1 MNAKWKRL
9 VTAILM
15 MALLLGP
22 IVSMQTPARAADGE
36 DDNTFIVGF
45 DAEFPPYG
53 YKDDNGEYVGFDL
66 DLAQEVCDRNGWTL
80 KKQPIEWNSK
90 DMELNSGSISCI
102 WNGFTMN
109 GREDDYTWTKPYV
122 DNSQVVV
129 VRKDSGITQLDDL
142 SGKVVAVQADSS
154 ALAAL
159 TGEDASEENKALCAT
174 FKELQQVGD
183 YNSAF
188 MNLESGAVNAICMDI
203 GVANYE
209 IESRGDKFMMLED
222 RLSSEEYGIGFKKGN
237 TELRDKVQATLLDML
252 ADGTFEEIAEK
263 WGLEESICLTADDEV
278 QEETTADDNT
288 FVVGFDA
295 EFPPYGYKNDD
306 GEYVGFD
313 LDLAQEVCDRNGW
326 TLKKQPIEWNSKDME
341 LNSGSISCIWNGFT
355 MNGRE
360 DDYTWTKPY
369 VDNSQVV
376 VVRKDSGITQLDD
389 LSGKVVAV
397 QADSSA
403 LAALT
408 GEDASEENKAL
419 CATFKELQQ
428 VGDYNSAFMNLES
441 GAVNAICMDIG
452 VANYEIESRG
462 DKFMMLEDRL
472 SSEEY
477 GIGFKKGNTELR
489 DKVQATLLDM
499 LADGTFEEIAEKWG
513 LEESICLT
521 ADDEVQEETTA
532 DDNTFVVGFDAE
544 FPPYGYKNDDGEYVG
559 FDLDLA
565 QEVCDRNGWIL
576 KKQPIEWNSK
586 DMELNSGSISCIWNG
601 FTMNGREDA
610 YTWTTPY
617 VDNSQVVVVR
627 KDSGIT
633 QLTDLSGKVVA
644 VQADSS
650 ALAALTGEDASEEN
664 KALAETF
671 KELQQVGDYNSA
683 FMNLESGAVNAI
695 CMDIGVANYEIESRG
710 DKFMMLEDRLSS
722 EEYGIGFKKGNT
734 ELRDKVQATLLDMLA
749 DGTFEEIAEKWGLEE
764 SICLSPDD
772 QVQDGNAAAATATDT
787 TSTGKKNT
795 SFWDKFCSI
804 TKQLAEGLLASLVI
818 FFLTL
823 LFSLPLGLLVA
834 AGRMCK
840 IAPIRWLVKFYISI
854 ARGTPLMLQLLVVF
868 YGPYYLFGATL
879 TTSYRFQAVI
889 IGFALNYAAYFAEI
903 YRSGIQAVPQG
914 QHEAAKILGYS
925 KIQTFFKIVF
935 PQMAKNILPS
945 VTNEVITL
953 VKDTSLAFAI
963 SYTEMFTLAK
973 QVAAAQTTIMPL
985 FIAGVFYYIFN
996 FVVAFVMEK
1005 IEKRMNYYR

>member
-129 VRKDSGITQLDDL
+129 VRKDSGITQLSDL

-159 TGEDASEENKALCAT
+159 TGEDASEGNKALCET
-174 FKELQQVGD
+174 FKDLQQVGD

-209 IESRGDKFMMLED
+209 IASRGDKFVMLED
-222 RLSSEEYGIGFKKGN
+222 RLSSEEYGIGFKLGN

-252 ADGTFEEIAEK
+252 ADGTFDEIAEK

-278 QEETTADDNT
+278 QEETA
-288 FVVGFDA
+288 
-295 EFPPYGYKNDD
+295 
-306 GEYVGFD
+306 
-313 LDLAQEVCDRNGW
+313 
-326 TLKKQPIEWNSKDME
+326 
-341 LNSGSISCIWNGFT
+341 
-355 MNGRE
+355 
-360 DDYTWTKPY
+360 
-369 VDNSQVV
+369 
-376 VVRKDSGITQLDD
+376 
-389 LSGKVVAV
+389 
-397 QADSSA
+397 
-403 LAALT
+403 
-408 GEDASEENKAL
+408 
-419 CATFKELQQ
+419 
-428 VGDYNSAFMNLES
+428 
-441 GAVNAICMDIG
+441 
-452 VANYEIESRG
+452 
-462 DKFMMLEDRL
+462 
-472 SSEEY
+472 
-477 GIGFKKGNTELR
+477 
-489 DKVQATLLDM
+489 
-499 LADGTFEEIAEKWG
+499 
-513 LEESICLT
+513 
-521 ADDEVQEETTA
+521 A

-633 QLTDLSGKVVA
+633 QLSDLSGKVVA

-664 KALAETF
+664 LALAETF
-671 KELQQVGDYNSA
+671 KDLQQVGDYNSA

-695 CMDIGVANYEIESRG
+695 CMDIGVANYEIASRG
-710 DKFMMLEDRLSS
+710 DKFVMLEDRLSS
-722 EEYGIGFKKGNT
+722 EEYGIGFKLGNT

-772 QVQDGNAAAATATDT
+772 QVQDGNVAATATDS

>member
-129 VRKDSGITQLDDL
+129 VRKDSGITQLNDL

-174 FKELQQVGD
+174 FKDLQQVGD

-252 ADGTFEEIAEK
+252 ADGTFDEIAEK
-263 WGLEESICLTADDEV
+263 WELEESICLTADDEV
-278 QEETTADDNT
+278 QEETA
-288 FVVGFDA
+288 
-295 EFPPYGYKNDD
+295 
-306 GEYVGFD
+306 
-313 LDLAQEVCDRNGW
+313 
-326 TLKKQPIEWNSKDME
+326 
-341 LNSGSISCIWNGFT
+341 
-355 MNGRE
+355 
-360 DDYTWTKPY
+360 
-369 VDNSQVV
+369 
-376 VVRKDSGITQLDD
+376 
-389 LSGKVVAV
+389 
-397 QADSSA
+397 
-403 LAALT
+403 
-408 GEDASEENKAL
+408 
-419 CATFKELQQ
+419 
-428 VGDYNSAFMNLES
+428 
-441 GAVNAICMDIG
+441 
-452 VANYEIESRG
+452 
-462 DKFMMLEDRL
+462 
-472 SSEEY
+472 
-477 GIGFKKGNTELR
+477 
-489 DKVQATLLDM
+489 
-499 LADGTFEEIAEKWG
+499 
-513 LEESICLT
+513 
-521 ADDEVQEETTA
+521 A

-633 QLTDLSGKVVA
+633 QLSDLSGKVVA

-664 KALAETF
+664 LALAETF
-671 KELQQVGDYNSA
+671 KDLQQVGDYNSA

-695 CMDIGVANYEIESRG
+695 CMDIGVANYEIASRG
-710 DKFMMLEDRLSS
+710 DKFVMLEDRLSS
-722 EEYGIGFKKGNT
+722 EEYGIGFKLGNT

-772 QVQDGNAAAATATDT
+772 QVQDGNVAATATDS

>member
-53 YKDDNGEYVGFDL
+53 YKDDN
-66 DLAQEVCDRNGWTL
+66 
-80 KKQPIEWNSK
+80 
-90 DMELNSGSISCI
+90 
-102 WNGFTMN
+102 
-109 GREDDYTWTKPYV
+109 
-122 DNSQVVV
+122 
-129 VRKDSGITQLDDL
+129 
-142 SGKVVAVQADSS
+142 
-154 ALAAL
+154 
-159 TGEDASEENKALCAT
+159 
-174 FKELQQVGD
+174 
-183 YNSAF
+183 
-188 MNLESGAVNAICMDI
+188 
-203 GVANYE
+203 
-209 IESRGDKFMMLED
+209 
-222 RLSSEEYGIGFKKGN
+222 
-237 TELRDKVQATLLDML
+237 
-252 ADGTFEEIAEK
+252 
-263 WGLEESICLTADDEV
+263 
-278 QEETTADDNT
+278 
-288 FVVGFDA
+288 
-295 EFPPYGYKNDD
+295 

-772 QVQDGNAAAATATDT
+772 QVQDGNVAATATDT

>member
-129 VRKDSGITQLDDL
+129 VRKDSGITQLNDL

-174 FKELQQVGD
+174 FKDLQQVGD

-252 ADGTFEEIAEK
+252 ADGTFDEIAEK

-278 QEETTADDNT
+278 QEETA
-288 FVVGFDA
+288 
-295 EFPPYGYKNDD
+295 
-306 GEYVGFD
+306 
-313 LDLAQEVCDRNGW
+313 
-326 TLKKQPIEWNSKDME
+326 
-341 LNSGSISCIWNGFT
+341 
-355 MNGRE
+355 
-360 DDYTWTKPY
+360 
-369 VDNSQVV
+369 
-376 VVRKDSGITQLDD
+376 
-389 LSGKVVAV
+389 
-397 QADSSA
+397 
-403 LAALT
+403 
-408 GEDASEENKAL
+408 
-419 CATFKELQQ
+419 
-428 VGDYNSAFMNLES
+428 
-441 GAVNAICMDIG
+441 
-452 VANYEIESRG
+452 
-462 DKFMMLEDRL
+462 
-472 SSEEY
+472 
-477 GIGFKKGNTELR
+477 
-489 DKVQATLLDM
+489 
-499 LADGTFEEIAEKWG
+499 
-513 LEESICLT
+513 
-521 ADDEVQEETTA
+521 A

-664 KALAETF
+664 LALAETF
-671 KELQQVGDYNSA
+671 KDLQQVGDYNSA

-695 CMDIGVANYEIESRG
+695 CMDIGVANYEIASRG
-710 DKFMMLEDRLSS
+710 DKFVMLEDRLSS
-722 EEYGIGFKKGNT
+722 EEYGIGFKLGNT

-772 QVQDGNAAAATATDT
+772 QVQDGNVAATATDS

-818 FFLTL
+818 FFLTI

>member
-129 VRKDSGITQLDDL
+129 VRKDSGITQLSDL

-159 TGEDASEENKALCAT
+159 TGEDASEENKALCET
-174 FKELQQVGD
+174 FKDLQQVGD

-252 ADGTFEEIAEK
+252 ADGTFDEIAEK

-278 QEETTADDNT
+278 QEETAADDNT
-288 FVVGFDA
+288 F
-295 EFPPYGYKNDD
+295 
-306 GEYVGFD
+306 
-313 LDLAQEVCDRNGW
+313 
-326 TLKKQPIEWNSKDME
+326 I
-341 LNSGSISCIWNGFT
+341 
-355 MNGRE
+355 
-360 DDYTWTKPY
+360 
-369 VDNSQVV
+369 
-376 VVRKDSGITQLDD
+376 
-389 LSGKVVAV
+389 
-397 QADSSA
+397 
-403 LAALT
+403 
-408 GEDASEENKAL
+408 
-419 CATFKELQQ
+419 
-428 VGDYNSAFMNLES
+428 
-441 GAVNAICMDIG
+441 
-452 VANYEIESRG
+452 
-462 DKFMMLEDRL
+462 
-472 SSEEY
+472 
-477 GIGFKKGNTELR
+477 
-489 DKVQATLLDM
+489 
-499 LADGTFEEIAEKWG
+499 
-513 LEESICLT
+513 
-521 ADDEVQEETTA
+521 
-532 DDNTFVVGFDAE
+532 VGFDAE

-633 QLTDLSGKVVA
+633 QLSDLSGKVVA

-664 KALAETF
+664 LALAETF
-671 KELQQVGDYNSA
+671 KDLQQVGDYNSA

-695 CMDIGVANYEIESRG
+695 CMDIGVANYEIASRG
-710 DKFMMLEDRLSS
+710 DKFVMLEDRLSS
-722 EEYGIGFKKGNT
+722 EEYGIGFKLGNT

-772 QVQDGNAAAATATDT
+772 QVQDGNVAATATDS

-903 YRSGIQAVPQG
+903 YRSGIQAVTQG

>member
-129 VRKDSGITQLDDL
+129 VRKDSGITQLNDL

-174 FKELQQVGD
+174 FKDLQQVGD

-252 ADGTFEEIAEK
+252 ADGTFEEIAKK

-278 QEETTADDNT
+278 QEETN
-288 FVVGFDA
+288 
-295 EFPPYGYKNDD
+295 
-306 GEYVGFD
+306 
-313 LDLAQEVCDRNGW
+313 
-326 TLKKQPIEWNSKDME
+326 
-341 LNSGSISCIWNGFT
+341 
-355 MNGRE
+355 
-360 DDYTWTKPY
+360 
-369 VDNSQVV
+369 
-376 VVRKDSGITQLDD
+376 
-389 LSGKVVAV
+389 
-397 QADSSA
+397 
-403 LAALT
+403 
-408 GEDASEENKAL
+408 
-419 CATFKELQQ
+419 
-428 VGDYNSAFMNLES
+428 
-441 GAVNAICMDIG
+441 
-452 VANYEIESRG
+452 
-462 DKFMMLEDRL
+462 
-472 SSEEY
+472 
-477 GIGFKKGNTELR
+477 
-489 DKVQATLLDM
+489 
-499 LADGTFEEIAEKWG
+499 
-513 LEESICLT
+513 
-521 ADDEVQEETTA
+521 A

-627 KDSGIT
+627 KEFD
-633 QLTDLSGKVVA
+633 
-644 VQADSS
+644 
-650 ALAALTGEDASEEN
+650 
-664 KALAETF
+664 
-671 KELQQVGDYNSA
+671 
-683 FMNLESGAVNAI
+683 
-695 CMDIGVANYEIESRG
+695 
-710 DKFMMLEDRLSS
+710 
-722 EEYGIGFKKGNT
+722 
-734 ELRDKVQATLLDMLA
+734 
-749 DGTFEEIAEKWGLEE
+749 AEK
-764 SICLSPDD
+764 
-772 QVQDGNAAAATATDT
+772 
-787 TSTGKKNT
+787 
-795 SFWDKFCSI
+795 
-804 TKQLAEGLLASLVI
+804 
-818 FFLTL
+818 
-823 LFSLPLGLLVA
+823 
-834 AGRMCK
+834 
-840 IAPIRWLVKFYISI
+840 VK
-854 ARGTPLMLQLLVVF
+854 LQLK
-868 YGPYYLFGATL
+868 
-879 TTSYRFQAVI
+879 RK
-889 IGFALNYAAYFAEI
+889 
-903 YRSGIQAVPQG
+903 
-914 QHEAAKILGYS
+914 EAK
-925 KIQTFFKIVF
+925 
-935 PQMAKNILPS
+935 
-945 VTNEVITL
+945 
-953 VKDTSLAFAI
+953 
-963 SYTEMFTLAK
+963 
-973 QVAAAQTTIMPL
+973 
-985 FIAGVFYYIFN
+985 
-996 FVVAFVMEK
+996 
-1005 IEKRMNYYR
+1005 

>member
-129 VRKDSGITQLDDL
+129 VRKDSGITQLSDL
-142 SGKVVAVQADSS
+142 AGKVVAVQADSS

-174 FKELQQVGD
+174 FKDLQQVGD

-252 ADGTFEEIAEK
+252 ADGTFDEIAEK

-278 QEETTADDNT
+278 QEETA
-288 FVVGFDA
+288 
-295 EFPPYGYKNDD
+295 
-306 GEYVGFD
+306 
-313 LDLAQEVCDRNGW
+313 
-326 TLKKQPIEWNSKDME
+326 
-341 LNSGSISCIWNGFT
+341 
-355 MNGRE
+355 
-360 DDYTWTKPY
+360 
-369 VDNSQVV
+369 
-376 VVRKDSGITQLDD
+376 
-389 LSGKVVAV
+389 
-397 QADSSA
+397 
-403 LAALT
+403 
-408 GEDASEENKAL
+408 
-419 CATFKELQQ
+419 
-428 VGDYNSAFMNLES
+428 
-441 GAVNAICMDIG
+441 
-452 VANYEIESRG
+452 
-462 DKFMMLEDRL
+462 
-472 SSEEY
+472 
-477 GIGFKKGNTELR
+477 
-489 DKVQATLLDM
+489 
-499 LADGTFEEIAEKWG
+499 
-513 LEESICLT
+513 
-521 ADDEVQEETTA
+521 A

-772 QVQDGNAAAATATDT
+772 QVQDGNTAAATATDT

-925 KIQTFFKIVF
+925 KSQTFFKIVF

-1005 IEKRMNYYR
+1005 IEKRMNYYH

>member
-129 VRKDSGITQLDDL
+129 VRKDSGITQLNDL

-159 TGEDASEENKALCAT
+159 TGEDASEENKALCET
-174 FKELQQVGD
+174 FKDLQQVGD

-252 ADGTFEEIAEK
+252 ADGTFDEIAK
-263 WGLEESICLTADDEV
+263 
-278 QEETTADDNT
+278 
-288 FVVGFDA
+288 
-295 EFPPYGYKNDD
+295 
-306 GEYVGFD
+306 
-313 LDLAQEVCDRNGW
+313 
-326 TLKKQPIEWNSKDME
+326 
-341 LNSGSISCIWNGFT
+341 
-355 MNGRE
+355 
-360 DDYTWTKPY
+360 
-369 VDNSQVV
+369 
-376 VVRKDSGITQLDD
+376 
-389 LSGKVVAV
+389 
-397 QADSSA
+397 
-403 LAALT
+403 
-408 GEDASEENKAL
+408 
-419 CATFKELQQ
+419 
-428 VGDYNSAFMNLES
+428 
-441 GAVNAICMDIG
+441 
-452 VANYEIESRG
+452 
-462 DKFMMLEDRL
+462 
-472 SSEEY
+472 
-477 GIGFKKGNTELR
+477 
-489 DKVQATLLDM
+489 
-499 LADGTFEEIAEKWG
+499 KWG

-695 CMDIGVANYEIESRG
+695 CMDIGVANYEIEFRG

-787 TSTGKKNT
+787 TSTCKKNT

-925 KIQTFFKIVF
+925 KSQTFFKIVF

-1005 IEKRMNYYR
+1005 IEKRMNYYH

>member
-129 VRKDSGITQLDDL
+129 VRKDSGITQLSDL

-174 FKELQQVGD
+174 FKDLQQVGD

-252 ADGTFEEIAEK
+252 ADGTFDEIAEK

-278 QEETTADDNT
+278 QEETA
-288 FVVGFDA
+288 
-295 EFPPYGYKNDD
+295 
-306 GEYVGFD
+306 
-313 LDLAQEVCDRNGW
+313 
-326 TLKKQPIEWNSKDME
+326 
-341 LNSGSISCIWNGFT
+341 
-355 MNGRE
+355 
-360 DDYTWTKPY
+360 
-369 VDNSQVV
+369 
-376 VVRKDSGITQLDD
+376 
-389 LSGKVVAV
+389 
-397 QADSSA
+397 
-403 LAALT
+403 
-408 GEDASEENKAL
+408 
-419 CATFKELQQ
+419 
-428 VGDYNSAFMNLES
+428 
-441 GAVNAICMDIG
+441 
-452 VANYEIESRG
+452 
-462 DKFMMLEDRL
+462 
-472 SSEEY
+472 
-477 GIGFKKGNTELR
+477 
-489 DKVQATLLDM
+489 
-499 LADGTFEEIAEKWG
+499 
-513 LEESICLT
+513 
-521 ADDEVQEETTA
+521 A

-664 KALAETF
+664 LALAETF
-671 KELQQVGDYNSA
+671 KDLQQVGDYNSA

-695 CMDIGVANYEIESRG
+695 CMDIGVANYEIASRG
-710 DKFMMLEDRLSS
+710 DKFVMLEDRLSS
-722 EEYGIGFKKGNT
+722 EEYGIGFKLGNT

-772 QVQDGNAAAATATDT
+772 QVQDGNVAATATDS

-925 KIQTFFKIVF
+925 KSQTFFKIVF

>member
-53 YKDDNGEYVGFDL
+53 YKDDNGEYVGLDL

-129 VRKDSGITQLDDL
+129 VRKDSGITQLSDL

-159 TGEDASEENKALCAT
+159 TGEDASEENKALCET
-174 FKELQQVGD
+174 FKDLQQVGD

-252 ADGTFEEIAEK
+252 ADGTFDEIAEK
-263 WGLEESICLTADDEV
+263 WGLEGSICLTADDEV
-278 QEETTADDNT
+278 QEETAADDNT
-288 FVVGFDA
+288 F
-295 EFPPYGYKNDD
+295 
-306 GEYVGFD
+306 
-313 LDLAQEVCDRNGW
+313 
-326 TLKKQPIEWNSKDME
+326 I
-341 LNSGSISCIWNGFT
+341 
-355 MNGRE
+355 
-360 DDYTWTKPY
+360 
-369 VDNSQVV
+369 
-376 VVRKDSGITQLDD
+376 
-389 LSGKVVAV
+389 
-397 QADSSA
+397 
-403 LAALT
+403 
-408 GEDASEENKAL
+408 
-419 CATFKELQQ
+419 
-428 VGDYNSAFMNLES
+428 
-441 GAVNAICMDIG
+441 
-452 VANYEIESRG
+452 
-462 DKFMMLEDRL
+462 
-472 SSEEY
+472 
-477 GIGFKKGNTELR
+477 
-489 DKVQATLLDM
+489 
-499 LADGTFEEIAEKWG
+499 
-513 LEESICLT
+513 
-521 ADDEVQEETTA
+521 
-532 DDNTFVVGFDAE
+532 VGFDAE

-633 QLTDLSGKVVA
+633 QLSDLSGKVVA

-664 KALAETF
+664 LALAETF
-671 KELQQVGDYNSA
+671 KDLQQVGDYNSA

-695 CMDIGVANYEIESRG
+695 CMDIGVANYEIASRG
-710 DKFMMLEDRLSS
+710 DKFVMLEDRLSS
-722 EEYGIGFKKGNT
+722 EEYGIGFKLGNT

-772 QVQDGNAAAATATDT
+772 QVQDGNVAATATDS

-1005 IEKRMNYYR
+1005 IEKRMNYYH

>member
-129 VRKDSGITQLDDL
+129 VRKDSGITQLSDL

-159 TGEDASEENKALCAT
+159 TGEDASEENKALCET
-174 FKELQQVGD
+174 FKDLQQVGD

-252 ADGTFEEIAEK
+252 ADGTFDEIAEK

-278 QEETTADDNT
+278 QEETA
-288 FVVGFDA
+288 
-295 EFPPYGYKNDD
+295 
-306 GEYVGFD
+306 
-313 LDLAQEVCDRNGW
+313 
-326 TLKKQPIEWNSKDME
+326 
-341 LNSGSISCIWNGFT
+341 
-355 MNGRE
+355 
-360 DDYTWTKPY
+360 
-369 VDNSQVV
+369 
-376 VVRKDSGITQLDD
+376 
-389 LSGKVVAV
+389 
-397 QADSSA
+397 
-403 LAALT
+403 
-408 GEDASEENKAL
+408 
-419 CATFKELQQ
+419 
-428 VGDYNSAFMNLES
+428 
-441 GAVNAICMDIG
+441 
-452 VANYEIESRG
+452 
-462 DKFMMLEDRL
+462 
-472 SSEEY
+472 
-477 GIGFKKGNTELR
+477 
-489 DKVQATLLDM
+489 
-499 LADGTFEEIAEKWG
+499 
-513 LEESICLT
+513 
-521 ADDEVQEETTA
+521 A

-633 QLTDLSGKVVA
+633 QLNDLSGKVVA

-772 QVQDGNAAAATATDT
+772 QVQDGNAAVATATDT

-925 KIQTFFKIVF
+925 KSQTFFKIVF

>member
-129 VRKDSGITQLDDL
+129 VRKDSGITQLNDL

-174 FKELQQVGD
+174 FKDLQQVGD

-252 ADGTFEEIAEK
+252 ADGTFDEIAEK
-263 WGLEESICLTADDEV
+263 WGLEGSICLTADDEV
-278 QEETTADDNT
+278 QEETAADDNT
-288 FVVGFDA
+288 F
-295 EFPPYGYKNDD
+295 
-306 GEYVGFD
+306 
-313 LDLAQEVCDRNGW
+313 
-326 TLKKQPIEWNSKDME
+326 I
-341 LNSGSISCIWNGFT
+341 
-355 MNGRE
+355 
-360 DDYTWTKPY
+360 
-369 VDNSQVV
+369 
-376 VVRKDSGITQLDD
+376 
-389 LSGKVVAV
+389 
-397 QADSSA
+397 
-403 LAALT
+403 
-408 GEDASEENKAL
+408 
-419 CATFKELQQ
+419 
-428 VGDYNSAFMNLES
+428 
-441 GAVNAICMDIG
+441 
-452 VANYEIESRG
+452 
-462 DKFMMLEDRL
+462 
-472 SSEEY
+472 
-477 GIGFKKGNTELR
+477 
-489 DKVQATLLDM
+489 
-499 LADGTFEEIAEKWG
+499 
-513 LEESICLT
+513 
-521 ADDEVQEETTA
+521 
-532 DDNTFVVGFDAE
+532 VGFDAE

-633 QLTDLSGKVVA
+633 QLSDLSGKVVA

-664 KALAETF
+664 LALAETF
-671 KELQQVGDYNSA
+671 KDLQQVGDYNSA

-695 CMDIGVANYEIESRG
+695 CMDIGVANYEIASRG
-710 DKFMMLEDRLSS
+710 DKFVMLEDRLSS
-722 EEYGIGFKKGNT
+722 EEYGIGFKLGNT

-772 QVQDGNAAAATATDT
+772 QVQDGNVAATATDS

-1005 IEKRMNYYR
+1005 IEKRMNYYH

>member
-129 VRKDSGITQLDDL
+129 VRKDSGITQLNDL

-159 TGEDASEENKALCAT
+159 TGEDASEENKALCET
-174 FKELQQVGD
+174 FKDLQQVGD

-252 ADGTFEEIAEK
+252 ADGTFDEIAK
-263 WGLEESICLTADDEV
+263 
-278 QEETTADDNT
+278 
-288 FVVGFDA
+288 
-295 EFPPYGYKNDD
+295 
-306 GEYVGFD
+306 
-313 LDLAQEVCDRNGW
+313 
-326 TLKKQPIEWNSKDME
+326 
-341 LNSGSISCIWNGFT
+341 
-355 MNGRE
+355 
-360 DDYTWTKPY
+360 
-369 VDNSQVV
+369 
-376 VVRKDSGITQLDD
+376 
-389 LSGKVVAV
+389 
-397 QADSSA
+397 
-403 LAALT
+403 
-408 GEDASEENKAL
+408 
-419 CATFKELQQ
+419 
-428 VGDYNSAFMNLES
+428 
-441 GAVNAICMDIG
+441 
-452 VANYEIESRG
+452 
-462 DKFMMLEDRL
+462 
-472 SSEEY
+472 
-477 GIGFKKGNTELR
+477 
-489 DKVQATLLDM
+489 
-499 LADGTFEEIAEKWG
+499 KWG

-633 QLTDLSGKVVA
+633 QLNDLSGKVVA

-772 QVQDGNAAAATATDT
+772 QVQDGNAAVATATDT

-925 KIQTFFKIVF
+925 KSQTFFKIVF

-1005 IEKRMNYYR
+1005 IEKRMNYYH

>member
-129 VRKDSGITQLDDL
+129 VRKDSGITQLSDL

-159 TGEDASEENKALCAT
+159 TGEDASEENKALCET
-174 FKELQQVGD
+174 FKDLQQVGD

-252 ADGTFEEIAEK
+252 ADGTFDEIAEK

-278 QEETTADDNT
+278 QEETA
-288 FVVGFDA
+288 
-295 EFPPYGYKNDD
+295 
-306 GEYVGFD
+306 
-313 LDLAQEVCDRNGW
+313 
-326 TLKKQPIEWNSKDME
+326 
-341 LNSGSISCIWNGFT
+341 
-355 MNGRE
+355 
-360 DDYTWTKPY
+360 
-369 VDNSQVV
+369 
-376 VVRKDSGITQLDD
+376 
-389 LSGKVVAV
+389 
-397 QADSSA
+397 
-403 LAALT
+403 
-408 GEDASEENKAL
+408 
-419 CATFKELQQ
+419 
-428 VGDYNSAFMNLES
+428 
-441 GAVNAICMDIG
+441 
-452 VANYEIESRG
+452 
-462 DKFMMLEDRL
+462 
-472 SSEEY
+472 
-477 GIGFKKGNTELR
+477 
-489 DKVQATLLDM
+489 
-499 LADGTFEEIAEKWG
+499 
-513 LEESICLT
+513 
-521 ADDEVQEETTA
+521 A

-633 QLTDLSGKVVA
+633 QLSDLSGKVVA

-695 CMDIGVANYEIESRG
+695 CMDIGVANYEIASRG
-710 DKFMMLEDRLSS
+710 DKFVMLEDRLSS
-722 EEYGIGFKKGNT
+722 EEYGIGFKLGNT

-772 QVQDGNAAAATATDT
+772 QVQDGNVAATATDS

-925 KIQTFFKIVF
+925 KSQTFFKIVF

>member
-1 MNAKWKRL
+1 MKTKLKRII
-9 VTAILM
+9 TAILM

-22 IVSMQTPARAADGE
+22 LVSVPVKA
-36 DDNTFIVGF
+36 
-45 DAEFPPYG
+45 
-53 YKDDNGEYVGFDL
+53 
-66 DLAQEVCDRNGWTL
+66 
-80 KKQPIEWNSK
+80 
-90 DMELNSGSISCI
+90 
-102 WNGFTMN
+102 
-109 GREDDYTWTKPYV
+109 
-122 DNSQVVV
+122 
-129 VRKDSGITQLDDL
+129 
-142 SGKVVAVQADSS
+142 
-154 ALAAL
+154 
-159 TGEDASEENKALCAT
+159 EEN
-174 FKELQQVGD
+174 E
-183 YNSAF
+183 
-188 MNLESGAVNAICMDI
+188 
-203 GVANYE
+203 
-209 IESRGDKFMMLED
+209 
-222 RLSSEEYGIGFKKGN
+222 
-237 TELRDKVQATLLDML
+237 
-252 ADGTFEEIAEK
+252 
-263 WGLEESICLTADDEV
+263 
-278 QEETTADDNT
+278 DNT

-376 VVRKDSGITQLDD
+376 VVRKDSGITQLTD
-389 LSGKVVAV
+389 LADKVVAV

-408 GEDASEENKAL
+408 GEDASEENKIL
-419 CATFKELQQ
+419 CASFKDLQQ

-441 GAVNAICMDIG
+441 GAVDAICMDIG

-499 LADGTFEEIAEKWG
+499 LADGTFEEIAKKWG

-633 QLTDLSGKVVA
+633 QLTDLADKVVA

-664 KALAETF
+664 LALAKTF
-671 KELQQVGDYNSA
+671 KDLQQVGDYNSA
-683 FMNLESGAVNAI
+683 FMNLESGAVDAI

-710 DKFMMLEDRLSS
+710 DKFVMLEDRLSS
-722 EEYGIGFKKGNT
+722 EEYGIGFKLGNT

-749 DGTFEEIAEKWGLEE
+749 DGTFEEIAKKWGLEE

-772 QVQDGNAAAATATDT
+772 QVRDENAVAATVTDS
-787 TSTGKKNT
+787 TSTSKKNT
-795 SFWDKFCSI
+795 NFWDKFCSI

-914 QHEAAKILGYS
+914 QHEAAQILGYS
-925 KIQTFFKIVF
+925 KSQTFFKIVF

>member
-129 VRKDSGITQLDDL
+129 VRKDSGITQLNDL

-174 FKELQQVGD
+174 FKDLQQVGD

-252 ADGTFEEIAEK
+252 ADGTFEEIAKK

-278 QEETTADDNT
+278 QEETA
-288 FVVGFDA
+288 
-295 EFPPYGYKNDD
+295 
-306 GEYVGFD
+306 
-313 LDLAQEVCDRNGW
+313 
-326 TLKKQPIEWNSKDME
+326 
-341 LNSGSISCIWNGFT
+341 
-355 MNGRE
+355 
-360 DDYTWTKPY
+360 
-369 VDNSQVV
+369 
-376 VVRKDSGITQLDD
+376 
-389 LSGKVVAV
+389 
-397 QADSSA
+397 
-403 LAALT
+403 
-408 GEDASEENKAL
+408 
-419 CATFKELQQ
+419 
-428 VGDYNSAFMNLES
+428 
-441 GAVNAICMDIG
+441 
-452 VANYEIESRG
+452 
-462 DKFMMLEDRL
+462 
-472 SSEEY
+472 
-477 GIGFKKGNTELR
+477 
-489 DKVQATLLDM
+489 
-499 LADGTFEEIAEKWG
+499 
-513 LEESICLT
+513 
-521 ADDEVQEETTA
+521 A

-722 EEYGIGFKKGNT
+722 EEYGIGFKLGNT

-772 QVQDGNAAAATATDT
+772 QVQDGNVAATATDS
-787 TSTGKKNT
+787 TSIGKKNT

>member
-1 MNAKWKRL
+1 MKTNLKRII
-9 VTAILM
+9 TAILM

-22 IVSMQTPARAADGE
+22 LVSVPVKA
-36 DDNTFIVGF
+36 
-45 DAEFPPYG
+45 
-53 YKDDNGEYVGFDL
+53 
-66 DLAQEVCDRNGWTL
+66 
-80 KKQPIEWNSK
+80 
-90 DMELNSGSISCI
+90 
-102 WNGFTMN
+102 
-109 GREDDYTWTKPYV
+109 
-122 DNSQVVV
+122 
-129 VRKDSGITQLDDL
+129 
-142 SGKVVAVQADSS
+142 
-154 ALAAL
+154 
-159 TGEDASEENKALCAT
+159 EEN
-174 FKELQQVGD
+174 E
-183 YNSAF
+183 
-188 MNLESGAVNAICMDI
+188 
-203 GVANYE
+203 
-209 IESRGDKFMMLED
+209 
-222 RLSSEEYGIGFKKGN
+222 
-237 TELRDKVQATLLDML
+237 
-252 ADGTFEEIAEK
+252 
-263 WGLEESICLTADDEV
+263 
-278 QEETTADDNT
+278 DNT

-376 VVRKDSGITQLDD
+376 VVRKDSGITQLTD
-389 LSGKVVAV
+389 LADKVVAV

-408 GEDASEENKAL
+408 GEDASEENKTL
-419 CATFKELQQ
+419 CASFKDLQQ

-441 GAVNAICMDIG
+441 GAVDAICMDIG

-499 LADGTFEEIAEKWG
+499 LADGTFEEIAKKWG

-633 QLTDLSGKVVA
+633 QLTDLADKVVA

-664 KALAETF
+664 KALCETF
-671 KELQQVGDYNSA
+671 KDLQQVGDYNSA
-683 FMNLESGAVNAI
+683 FMNLESGAVDAI

-710 DKFMMLEDRLSS
+710 DKFVMLEDRLSS
-722 EEYGIGFKKGNT
+722 EEYGIGFKLGNT

-772 QVQDGNAAAATATDT
+772 QVRDENAVAATVTDSAS
-787 TSTGKKNT
+787 TSKKNT
-795 SFWDKFCSI
+795 NFWDKFCSI

-914 QHEAAKILGYS
+914 QHEAAQILGYS
-925 KIQTFFKIVF
+925 KSQTFFKIVF

-1005 IEKRMNYYR
+1005 IEKSMNYYR

>member
-129 VRKDSGITQLDDL
+129 VRKDSGITQLSDL

-159 TGEDASEENKALCAT
+159 TGEDASEENKALCET
-174 FKELQQVGD
+174 FKDLQQVGD

-252 ADGTFEEIAEK
+252 ADGTFDEIAEK

-278 QEETTADDNT
+278 QEETA
-288 FVVGFDA
+288 
-295 EFPPYGYKNDD
+295 
-306 GEYVGFD
+306 
-313 LDLAQEVCDRNGW
+313 
-326 TLKKQPIEWNSKDME
+326 
-341 LNSGSISCIWNGFT
+341 
-355 MNGRE
+355 
-360 DDYTWTKPY
+360 
-369 VDNSQVV
+369 
-376 VVRKDSGITQLDD
+376 
-389 LSGKVVAV
+389 
-397 QADSSA
+397 
-403 LAALT
+403 
-408 GEDASEENKAL
+408 
-419 CATFKELQQ
+419 
-428 VGDYNSAFMNLES
+428 
-441 GAVNAICMDIG
+441 
-452 VANYEIESRG
+452 
-462 DKFMMLEDRL
+462 
-472 SSEEY
+472 
-477 GIGFKKGNTELR
+477 
-489 DKVQATLLDM
+489 
-499 LADGTFEEIAEKWG
+499 
-513 LEESICLT
+513 
-521 ADDEVQEETTA
+521 A

-633 QLTDLSGKVVA
+633 QLSDLSGKIVA

-664 KALAETF
+664 LALAETF
-671 KELQQVGDYNSA
+671 KDLQQVGDYNSA

-695 CMDIGVANYEIESRG
+695 CMDIGVANYEIASRG
-710 DKFMMLEDRLSS
+710 DKFVMLEDRLSS
-722 EEYGIGFKKGNT
+722 EEYGIGFKLGNT

-772 QVQDGNAAAATATDT
+772 QVQDGNVAATATDS

>member
-129 VRKDSGITQLDDL
+129 VRKDSGITQLNDL

-174 FKELQQVGD
+174 FKDLQQVGD

-252 ADGTFEEIAEK
+252 ADGTFDEIAEK

-278 QEETTADDNT
+278 QEETAADDNT
-288 FVVGFDA
+288 FIVGFDA

-313 LDLAQEVCDRNGW
+313 LDLAQEVCD
-326 TLKKQPIEWNSKDME
+326 Q
-341 LNSGSISCIWNGFT
+341 
-355 MNGRE
+355 
-360 DDYTWTKPY
+360 
-369 VDNSQVV
+369 
-376 VVRKDSGITQLDD
+376 
-389 LSGKVVAV
+389 
-397 QADSSA
+397 
-403 LAALT
+403 
-408 GEDASEENKAL
+408 
-419 CATFKELQQ
+419 
-428 VGDYNSAFMNLES
+428 
-441 GAVNAICMDIG
+441 
-452 VANYEIESRG
+452 
-462 DKFMMLEDRL
+462 
-472 SSEEY
+472 
-477 GIGFKKGNTELR
+477 
-489 DKVQATLLDM
+489 
-499 LADGTFEEIAEKWG
+499 
-513 LEESICLT
+513 
-521 ADDEVQEETTA
+521 
-532 DDNTFVVGFDAE
+532 
-544 FPPYGYKNDDGEYVG
+544 
-559 FDLDLA
+559 
-565 QEVCDRNGWIL
+565 NGWIL

-633 QLTDLSGKVVA
+633 QLSDLSGKVVA

-664 KALAETF
+664 LALAETF
-671 KELQQVGDYNSA
+671 KDLQQVGDYNSA

-695 CMDIGVANYEIESRG
+695 CMDIGVANYEIASRG
-710 DKFMMLEDRLSS
+710 DKFVMLEDRLSS
-722 EEYGIGFKKGNT
+722 EEYGIGFKLGNT

-772 QVQDGNAAAATATDT
+772 QVQDGNVAATATDS

>member
-129 VRKDSGITQLDDL
+129 VRKDSGITQLNDL

-174 FKELQQVGD
+174 FKDLQQVGD

-252 ADGTFEEIAEK
+252 ADGTFDEIAEK

-278 QEETTADDNT
+278 QEETAADDNT
-288 FVVGFDA
+288 FVVGFA
-295 EFPPYGYKNDD
+295 
-306 GEYVGFD
+306 
-313 LDLAQEVCDRNGW
+313 
-326 TLKKQPIEWNSKDME
+326 
-341 LNSGSISCIWNGFT
+341 
-355 MNGRE
+355 
-360 DDYTWTKPY
+360 
-369 VDNSQVV
+369 
-376 VVRKDSGITQLDD
+376 
-389 LSGKVVAV
+389 
-397 QADSSA
+397 
-403 LAALT
+403 
-408 GEDASEENKAL
+408 
-419 CATFKELQQ
+419 
-428 VGDYNSAFMNLES
+428 
-441 GAVNAICMDIG
+441 
-452 VANYEIESRG
+452 
-462 DKFMMLEDRL
+462 
-472 SSEEY
+472 
-477 GIGFKKGNTELR
+477 
-489 DKVQATLLDM
+489 
-499 LADGTFEEIAEKWG
+499 
-513 LEESICLT
+513 
-521 ADDEVQEETTA
+521 
-532 DDNTFVVGFDAE
+532 AE

-633 QLTDLSGKVVA
+633 QLSDLSGKVVA

-664 KALAETF
+664 LALAETF
-671 KELQQVGDYNSA
+671 KDLQQVGDYNSA

-695 CMDIGVANYEIESRG
+695 CMDIGVANYEIASRG
-710 DKFMMLEDRLSS
+710 DKFVMLEDRLSS
-722 EEYGIGFKKGNT
+722 EEYGIGFKLGNT

-772 QVQDGNAAAATATDT
+772 QVQDGNVAATATDS

-925 KIQTFFKIVF
+925 KSQTFFKIVF

-1005 IEKRMNYYR
+1005 IEKRMNYYH

>member
-22 IVSMQTPARAADGE
+22 IISMQTPARAADGE

-129 VRKDSGITQLDDL
+129 VRKDSGITQLSDL

-159 TGEDASEENKALCAT
+159 TGEDASEENKALCET
-174 FKELQQVGD
+174 FKDLQQVGD

-252 ADGTFEEIAEK
+252 ADGTFDEIAEK
-263 WGLEESICLTADDEV
+263 WGLEGSICLTADDEV
-278 QEETTADDNT
+278 QEETAADDNT
-288 FVVGFDA
+288 F
-295 EFPPYGYKNDD
+295 
-306 GEYVGFD
+306 
-313 LDLAQEVCDRNGW
+313 
-326 TLKKQPIEWNSKDME
+326 I
-341 LNSGSISCIWNGFT
+341 
-355 MNGRE
+355 
-360 DDYTWTKPY
+360 
-369 VDNSQVV
+369 
-376 VVRKDSGITQLDD
+376 
-389 LSGKVVAV
+389 
-397 QADSSA
+397 
-403 LAALT
+403 
-408 GEDASEENKAL
+408 
-419 CATFKELQQ
+419 
-428 VGDYNSAFMNLES
+428 
-441 GAVNAICMDIG
+441 
-452 VANYEIESRG
+452 
-462 DKFMMLEDRL
+462 
-472 SSEEY
+472 
-477 GIGFKKGNTELR
+477 
-489 DKVQATLLDM
+489 
-499 LADGTFEEIAEKWG
+499 
-513 LEESICLT
+513 
-521 ADDEVQEETTA
+521 
-532 DDNTFVVGFDAE
+532 VGFDAE

-633 QLTDLSGKVVA
+633 QLSDLSGKVVA

-664 KALAETF
+664 LALAETF
-671 KELQQVGDYNSA
+671 KDLQQVGDYNSA

-695 CMDIGVANYEIESRG
+695 CMDIGVANYEIASRG
-710 DKFMMLEDRLSS
+710 DKFVMLEDRLSS
-722 EEYGIGFKKGNT
+722 EEYGIGFKLGNT

-772 QVQDGNAAAATATDT
+772 QVQDGNVAATATDS

-1005 IEKRMNYYR
+1005 IEKRMNYYH

>member
-129 VRKDSGITQLDDL
+129 VRKDSGITQLSDL

-159 TGEDASEENKALCAT
+159 TGEDASEENKALCET
-174 FKELQQVGD
+174 FKDLQQVGD

-252 ADGTFEEIAEK
+252 ADGTFDEIAEK
-263 WGLEESICLTADDEV
+263 WGLEGSICLTADDEV
-278 QEETTADDNT
+278 QEETAADDNT
-288 FVVGFDA
+288 F
-295 EFPPYGYKNDD
+295 
-306 GEYVGFD
+306 
-313 LDLAQEVCDRNGW
+313 
-326 TLKKQPIEWNSKDME
+326 I
-341 LNSGSISCIWNGFT
+341 
-355 MNGRE
+355 
-360 DDYTWTKPY
+360 
-369 VDNSQVV
+369 
-376 VVRKDSGITQLDD
+376 
-389 LSGKVVAV
+389 
-397 QADSSA
+397 
-403 LAALT
+403 
-408 GEDASEENKAL
+408 
-419 CATFKELQQ
+419 
-428 VGDYNSAFMNLES
+428 
-441 GAVNAICMDIG
+441 
-452 VANYEIESRG
+452 
-462 DKFMMLEDRL
+462 
-472 SSEEY
+472 
-477 GIGFKKGNTELR
+477 
-489 DKVQATLLDM
+489 
-499 LADGTFEEIAEKWG
+499 
-513 LEESICLT
+513 
-521 ADDEVQEETTA
+521 
-532 DDNTFVVGFDAE
+532 VGFDAE

-633 QLTDLSGKVVA
+633 QLSDLSGKVVA

-664 KALAETF
+664 LALAETF
-671 KELQQVGDYNSA
+671 KDLQQVGDYNSA

-695 CMDIGVANYEIESRG
+695 CMDIGVANYEIASRG
-710 DKFMMLEDRLSS
+710 DKFVMLEDRLSS
-722 EEYGIGFKKGNT
+722 EEYGIGFKLGNT

-772 QVQDGNAAAATATDT
+772 QVQDGNVAATATDS

-945 VTNEVITL
+945 VTNEVLTL